1 MRAYFEIDEQRVGTH
16 DTARFP
22 FVVEL
27 DRGEVRPSVHD
38 FRVEC
43 DDERFDANWATIV
56 AQNPSPPE
64 QSRYTLSVKVNGG
77 VQKPYG
83 RYELR
88 LGVLS
93 SGREPSPLPETLLIV
108 KPCVHITHP
117 PALRAKANQTA
128 ELTFSV
134 ANCGAFDC
142 SVSVNIHHHGSQWS
156 RQWSIE
162 LGADAGPFDLSEEL
176 TLPSGKR
183 SAEFDLT
190 VSAEN
195 LTIATYPLHRRVRF
209 PNVKKAALTAGGI
222 VAIGAVAAIG
232 LTASGGSN
240 PPLTPPNAAS
250 TLPSTT
256 PTPSTTTSP
265 STTTTTDVGGNS
277 GGGSEPPPVFVIV
290 PDVTQDSLNVA
301 ESTLTQVNFRGEGSA
316 QECSNEV
323 GVGLVMSS
331 SPSAGSRVLTD
342 SFVELTQSSG
352 ACTPPPISVPPV
364 VGETGI
370 QASSQLSADGLVANS
385 TSTTNCPSTP
395 RGQVIAQDP
404 SAGTSVQ
411 SGSTV
416 TITVCPTGTVDL
428 VEPSSS

>member
-1 MRAYFEIDEQRVGTH
+1 MRAYFQIDEQRVGTH

-22 FVVEL
+22 FVVEI

-64 QSRYTLSVKVNGG
+64 QSRYTLSVKVNRG

-88 LGVLS
+88 LRVLS
-93 SGREPSPLPETLLIV
+93 SGQELSPLPETLLIV
-108 KPCVHITHP
+108 KPCVHLTHP

-176 TLPSGKR
+176 TLPSGRR

-195 LTIATYPLHRRVRF
+195 LTIATYPLHRPVRF
-209 PNVKKAALTAGGI
+209 PNVKKAALSAGGI

-240 PPLTPPNAAS
+240 PPLTPPS
-250 TLPSTT
+250 TTSTSPSTT
-256 PTPSTTTSP
+256 STSP
-265 STTTTTDVGGNS
+265 STTTTSSSTTTTDFRGNS
-277 GGGSEPPPVFVIV
+277 GGGSEPPVSPVFVTV
-290 PDVTQDSLNVA
+290 PDVTRDSLNVA
-301 ESTLTQVNFRGEGSA
+301 ELALTQVNLHGEGSA

-323 GVGLVMSS
+323 ASGLVLSS
-331 SPSAGSRVLTD
+331 SPSAGSRVLSDT
-342 SFVELTQSSG
+342 FVELTQSSG
-352 ACTPPPISVPPV
+352 ACTPPLISVPPV
-364 VGETGI
+364 VGETST
-370 QASSQLSADGLVANS
+370 QASSQLSADNLVASS
-385 TSTTNCPSTP
+385 TSTGNCDVD
-395 RGQVIAQDP
+395 GQVIAQDP
-404 SAGTSVQ
+404 SADTLVQ
-411 SGSTV
+411 RGSTV
-416 TITVCPTGTVDL
+416 TIMVCSNP
-428 VEPSSS
+428 PIS